1 MAISDKFG
9 DAVDKAKEKIAD
21 KDERDQRIDQAG
33 DAIDAKTDGKF
44 ADKVDRAQ
52 DAAHKGG
59 DQITQER
66 SGQNRNGQNRN
77 NNSQNRGGSRNNN
90 RNR

>member
-21 KDERDQRIDQAG
+21 KDERDQRIEQAG

-52 DAAHKGG
+52 NAARKGG
-59 DQITQER
+59 DR
-66 SGQNRNGQNRN
+66 VQNRNKN
-77 NNSQNRGGSRNNN
+77 NLNNNN
-90 RNR
+90 R